1 MQLVPNLLLA
11 VELFIMSMAATGL
24 QQLGAGQEFCS
35 VTKELPPY
43 TDAVLKFQEKGCD
56 STKLRRCR
64 RDREHA
70 AISAKGTKQ
79 NV

>member
-11 VELFIMSMAATGL
+11 VELLIMSMAATGL

-43 TDAVLKFQEKGCD
+43 TDAVLKFQENG
-56 STKLRRCR
+56 
-64 RDREHA
+64 
-70 AISAKGTKQ
+70 
-79 NV
+79 V